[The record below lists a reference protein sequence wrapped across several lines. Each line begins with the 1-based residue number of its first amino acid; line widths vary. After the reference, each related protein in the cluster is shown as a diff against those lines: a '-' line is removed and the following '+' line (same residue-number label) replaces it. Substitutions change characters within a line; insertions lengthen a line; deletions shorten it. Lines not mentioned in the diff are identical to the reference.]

1 MYLIVVSS
9 HTAPRPLVLQMISRP
24 HIQLAMDSLI
34 NEPRAHQVLVMP
46 GEGDVVPAEVEAL
59 RRSGREFLKNCLIPS
74 KEIRRKETHQA
85 AEGFLCMHDGYRRGC
100 QSDLWLRVPG
110 PPIPTSGVWPNEWGL
125 HP

>member
-24 HIQLAMDSLI
+24 YIQLAMDSLI

-59 RRSGREFLKNCLIPS
+59 RRSGREFLKKLPHTLQRN
-74 KEIRRKETHQA
+74 RWKETHQA
-85 AEGFLCMHDGYRRGC
+85 AEGFLCMHDGYGRGC
-100 QSDLWLRVPG
+100 QSDLWPRVPG
-110 PPIPTSGVWPNEWGL
+110 SPIPTSGVWSNEWGL